1 MIFLFFNVRRK
12 LNSLQLNVLYG
23 RLIIFTSNRCIKAI
37 RPYNFRETLKVE
49 SVVVSETRKTREQ
62 RGGRRERRR
71 AGAWRKKGLRGGTR
85 RQRLASSRGLCGRRP
100 GGGEPAQPGVFLP
113 QEEVP
118 TWSQVSEISWK
129 FWSRDLSGFCVC
141 ITQISLTWN
150 VAPDQNFVIVY
161 NSRNYSASLFLGRTM
176 CDLENRLYS
185 KN

>member
-71 AGAWRKKGLRGGTR
+71 AGAWRKKGLRGGNQEAAPRFLQGAVWAPPR
-85 RQRLASSRGLCGRRP
+85 RWGACSARGFPASGGSPHVEPGVRNFLEILKPRPEWFLRMYNTNIPRLKRRP
-100 GGGEPAQPGVFLP
+100 RPKFCNCLQQ
-113 QEEVP
+113 QELLSFSFPRKNYV
-118 TWSQVSEISWK
+118 
-129 FWSRDLSGFCVC
+129 WSRKQTVF
-141 ITQISLTWN
+141 
-150 VAPDQNFVIVY
+150 
-161 NSRNYSASLFLGRTM
+161 
-176 CDLENRLYS
+176 
-185 KN
+185 

>member
-71 AGAWRKKGLRGGTR
+71 AGA
-85 RQRLASSRGLCGRRP
+85 C
-100 GGGEPAQPGVFLP
+100 
-113 QEEVP
+113 
-118 TWSQVSEISWK
+118 I
-129 FWSRDLSGFCVC
+129 LS
-141 ITQISLTWN
+141 
-150 VAPDQNFVIVY
+150 
-161 NSRNYSASLFLGRTM
+161 
-176 CDLENRLYS
+176 
-185 KN
+185 